1 MKVNYHIDKFVDNNG
16 IEREFILAAVSID
29 LKKDSSVNVEDA
41 YATIFKSK
49 SFQIYPV
56 TKVLCLGISVKRP
69 EDTFDEERGMQIAK
83 GKALKVLKNPKKG
96 KIIFAS
102 ESGLVNT
109 KMVQAILEQEALYF
123 KRNPRCYIA
132 NYGKQTNKE

>member
-29 LKKDSSVNVEDA
+29 LKKDSSIDLRNS
-41 YATIFKSK
+41 YATIFKFT
-49 SFQIYPV
+49 SFQTYPI
-56 TKVLCLGISVKRP
+56 TKVLCLAISVKRP
-69 EDTFDEERGMQIAK
+69 EDTFDEELGMQIAK

-96 KIIFAS
+96 KIIFVS
-102 ESGLVNT
+102 EPGLINT